1 MRFLADKKD
10 VFWGLNEKE
19 KRLEVD
25 SPRCASPAFRWF
37 KDGKEFEAS
46 ERFQVQFDDQE
57 DTIALIFQ
65 HVKPGDAGL
74 YTCVASTGTEKISCS
89 AELSVQG
96 VVRELP
102 RQPMVPE
109 IKKHLTNVSVGDN
122 ENVAVLEAQVSGFPA
137 PKIRWLKGD
146 EQLVAGEHYKM
157 LTEGQDSYTLMIK
170 NVASEDAGHYR
181 LEASNEL
188 GTVESEADLT
198 VLRKPQILKITDK
211 VEVMESE
218 MLVIEAH
225 YQAVPAPKIHWLKDG
240 KAVKMAKGRVEE
252 IVEEG
257 SCKLVIHKASLE
269 DVGAYQCRVCNE
281 LGEADKVANVVVNCK
296 FAANFAI

>member
-1 MRFLADKKD
+1 M
-10 VFWGLNEKE
+10 NEKE
-19 KRLEVD
+19 KKLEVD
-25 SPRCASPAFRWF
+25 SPRCSSPAFRWF

-122 ENVAVLEAQVSGFPA
+122 ENVAILEAQVSGFPL
-137 PKIRWLKGD
+137 PKIRWMKGD

-157 LTEGQDSYTLMIK
+157 LTEGEDNYTLMIK
-170 NVASEDAGHYR
+170 NVAKEDAGHYR

-188 GTVESEADLT
+188 GKAESEADLT
-198 VLRKPQILKITDK
+198 VLRKPQIIKITDK
-211 VEVMESE
+211 IEVMETE
-218 MLVIEAH
+218 MLVIEAN
-225 YQAVPAPKIHWLKDG
+225 YQAVPAPQIHWLKDG
-240 KAVKMAKGRVEE
+240 KPVKKVKGKIEE
-252 IVEEG
+252 IVEDG
-257 SCKLVIHKASLE
+257 SCKLIIHQATLE

-281 LGEADKVANVVVNCK
+281 LGEADKVVNVVVNCK
-296 FAANFAI
+296 FGLVFYL